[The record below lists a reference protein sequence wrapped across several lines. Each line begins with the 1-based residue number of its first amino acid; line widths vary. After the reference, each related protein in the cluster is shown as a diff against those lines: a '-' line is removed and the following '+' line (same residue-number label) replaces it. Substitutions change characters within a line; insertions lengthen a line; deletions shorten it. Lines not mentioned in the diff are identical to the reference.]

1 MAYINLAWF
10 STIKISQFC
19 VCWVQLVLG
28 ARYDC
33 LIFPRFWFDISI
45 HLRILIGSNITIN
58 DGWEPWKSP
67 GTGEKVWFQNGQE
80 TIMVPLFFGTVF
92 ESDPNGVARFR
103 WVDPRSK
110 TMFLG
115 ARSHCGMVIACK
127 WAGCLSQFSGT
138 LELGRLRSHNI

>member
-1 MAYINLAWF
+1 MMVGNHENHPE
-10 STIKISQFC
+10 
-19 VCWVQLVLG
+19 LV
-28 ARYDC
+28 R
-33 LIFPRFWFDISI
+33 RS
-45 HLRILIGSNITIN
+45 GSKL
-58 DGWEPWKSP
+58 DKKRSWYRC
-67 GTGEKVWFQNGQE
+67 
-80 TIMVPLFFGTVF
+80 FFGTVF

-138 LELGRLRSHNI
+138 LELGRLRSHNS